1 MKTRLMMVSLASM
14 LVVSQASL
22 AQADGLVDVNPI
34 PELADLEKQAQ
45 AQEEK
50 AKAFAEEIAKKNAE
64 QKDERPKSES
74 ASEPAPEA
82 KPERKAEVKPRQV
95 ETTVSKT
102 EPQAE
107 TKTFTT
113 TAGSTTIINNAT
125 GPQSVVVNI
134 NGEPAVATKPKSP
147 ARKKPKLKKPE
158 PEGPVDMWTAQE
170 RQYAYP

>member
-1 MKTRLMMVSLASM
+1 MKKRVMMVSLAGL
-14 LVVSQASL
+14 LVASQASL
-22 AQADGLVDVNPI
+22 VQADGLVDVNPI

-50 AKAFAEEIAKKNAE
+50 AKAFAEEMAKKNAE
-64 QKDERPKSES
+64 QKDSAPKSEP
-74 ASEPAPEA
+74 SEPVAEA

-95 ETTVSKT
+95 ETTVSKS
-102 EPQAE
+102 EPQPE

-134 NGEPAVATKPKSP
+134 NGEPKASTKPKSS
-147 ARKKPKLKKPE
+147 ARKKPKIKKPE
-158 PEGPVDMWTAQE
+158 PEGPVDLWTAQE